1 MRKNITFVLCAALL
15 LLCSCTV
22 ERGTSSNRDLG
33 HFLGVCDNYL
43 VGTVYPV
50 LYDLQNDSEGDGY
63 NAEGY
68 TTAVTVKPGEHS
80 MTVTVSRIGD
90 FVWKLEGT
98 GKGLSMEAELSR
110 ELLKDGRAEW
120 VFSNYR
126 LSCSEDDT
134 YRMELRSTTT
144 LEYRWSVSYGW
155 NMLREELELNGS
167 VEAGFFVDEKLCDKV
182 LTVWKEGRYDGSFI
196 DF

>member
-22 ERGTSSNRDLG
+22 ERGTESKRNL
-33 HFLGVCDNYL
+33 HYLLGVCDNYL
-43 VGTVYPV
+43 VRTVYPV
-50 LYDLQNDSEGDGY
+50 LQELQNDSEGDRF

-68 TTAVTVKPGEHS
+68 TTTVTVKPGENAMS
-80 MTVTVSRIGD
+80 LTVRRCGD
-90 FVWKLEGT
+90 FVWTIEGT
-98 GKGLSMEAELSR
+98 GKGLSMEAELRR
-110 ELLKDGRAEW
+110 EPFRDDRAEW
-120 VFSNYR
+120 IFSNFSMTCEEDEDYR
-126 LSCSEDDT
+126 LEM
-134 YRMELRSTTT
+134 RATTE

-155 NMLREELELNGS
+155 DMLYENLELNGS